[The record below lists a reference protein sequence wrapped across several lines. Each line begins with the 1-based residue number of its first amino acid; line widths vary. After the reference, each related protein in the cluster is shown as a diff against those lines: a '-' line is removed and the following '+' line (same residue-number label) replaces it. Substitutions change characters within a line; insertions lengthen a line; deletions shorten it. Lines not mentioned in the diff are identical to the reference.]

1 MAWVDIPGSNSIWQY
16 ENSATVS
23 NTYPDSADGANSV
36 IASGI
41 RTYTKPGTSDT
52 VQVYIRTRKKGETTE
67 RGELSKTFFD
77 STSGHIGF

>member
-1 MAWVDIPGSNSIWQY
+1 MAWVTVPGSDGIWEY
-16 ENSATVS
+16 DNTAIVT

-36 IASGI
+36 IANGI

-52 VQVYIRTRKKGETTE
+52 VQVYIRTRKAGETKE
-67 RGELSKTFFD
+67 RGELSKTFYD